1 MKGFLTNNLIVIFS
15 IILITAFSLQ
25 AQTLTPAQLA
35 QKQLDAYNQRN
46 LEAFLEPYA
55 EDVKIYNFPNEL
67 TLEGK
72 EKMRE
77 GYGQMFENTTD
88 LHCTLMDRM
97 VLENT
102 VIDREYVIFNKNQ
115 APVEVIAIY
124 KIKDEKIAE
133 VYFIRK
139 E

>member
-1 MKGFLTNNLIVIFS
+1 MKLLIQT
-15 IILITAFSLQ
+15 IILNITLLFGVHHLQ
-25 AQTLTPAQLA
+25 AQSLTSAQLA

-55 EDVKIYNFPNEL
+55 EDVKIYNFPDEL
-67 TLEGK
+67 VTEGK

-88 LHCTLMDRM
+88 LHCTLMNRM

-102 VIDREYVIFNKNQ
+102 VIDREYVIFDKNQ
-115 APVEVIAIY
+115 SPVEVIAIY